1 MGDPVIFAYTT
12 AKNKDKVVPCL
23 LSAGF
28 LHEKSRFS
36 ENLKIEKKREIA
48 CNKPNR
54 NYVFGLLHEI
64 SRLMLNS
71 QFP

>member
-1 MGDPVIFAYTT
+1 MYLDFRLT
-12 AKNKDKVVPCL
+12 NCN

-48 CNKPNR
+48 CNKP
-54 NYVFGLLHEI
+54 VV
-64 SRLMLNS
+64 
-71 QFP
+71 PD

>member
-1 MGDPVIFAYTT
+1 MYLDFRLT
-12 AKNKDKVVPCL
+12 NCN

-36 ENLKIEKKREIA
+36 ENLKIEKKQEIA
-48 CNKPNR
+48 CYKPNR
-54 NYVFGLLHEI
+54 NYVFGPLHEI
-64 SRLMLNS
+64 SRLILNS